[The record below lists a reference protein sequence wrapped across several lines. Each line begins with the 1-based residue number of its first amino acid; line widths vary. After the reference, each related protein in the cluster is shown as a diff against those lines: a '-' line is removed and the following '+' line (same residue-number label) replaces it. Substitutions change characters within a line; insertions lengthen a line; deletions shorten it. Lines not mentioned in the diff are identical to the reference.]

1 MALVAFDSDDKLH
14 HDLFDNFK
22 ADLISDIY
30 SKDHLYCQCND
41 YTDEMN
47 IVLRELAVHE
57 LGLDSDIAEFDSYW
71 VAAIADKNPKTFTI
85 IVGIEYV
92 DIETDKD
99 EVEFL
104 TVEGEIMIED
114 EKLILFNADST
125 TLNYSSHQEFDK
137 ARRSYS
143 P

>member
-1 MALVAFDSDDKLH
+1 MALVAFDSDEKLH
-14 HDLFDNFK
+14 HDLFDSFK

-30 SKDHLYCQCND
+30 NKDHLYCQCND

-47 IVLRELAVHE
+47 IVLRDLAVNE
-57 LGLDSDIAEFDSYW
+57 LGLDSDITEFDSYW
-71 VAAIADKNPKTFTI
+71 VAAIEDKNPKQFAI

-104 TVEGEIMIED
+104 KVEGEILIED
-114 EKLILFNADST
+114 ERLILLSIDSSS
-125 TLNYSSHQEFDK
+125 LDYSTHKEFDK
-137 ARRSYS
+137 ARRSYT